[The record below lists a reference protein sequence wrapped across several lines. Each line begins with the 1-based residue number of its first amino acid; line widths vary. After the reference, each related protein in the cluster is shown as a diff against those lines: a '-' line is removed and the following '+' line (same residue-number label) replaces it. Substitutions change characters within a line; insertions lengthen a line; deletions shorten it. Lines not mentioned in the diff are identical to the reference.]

1 MPTKETIYY
10 LIESWLLINM
20 ITADT
25 VDISLRVRLL
35 LGDLSCCRST
45 NRGFTSL
52 IQQLRSRTAIVN
64 QASRRFILLCIIATI
79 IIDRRCSFAV
89 GVIINRRLRF
99 FGCVMRIIFL
109 ILQNLII
116 VIVPRIAFLNKLR
129 AWPIFFCDI
138 QVI

>member
-1 MPTKETIYY
+1 MPMKETIYY
-10 LIESWLLINM
+10 LIESWLLVSM

-64 QASRRFILLCIIATI
+64 QASRRFILLWIIATI
-79 IIDRRCSFAV
+79 IIDRRCPFDV

-99 FGCVMRIIFL
+99 FWCIMRIIFL

-116 VIVPRIAFLNKLR
+116 IIVPRIAILNKLR
-129 AWPIFFCDI
+129 TWPIFFCDI

>member
-1 MPTKETIYY
+1 
-10 LIESWLLINM
+10 M

-129 AWPIFFCDI
+129 A
-138 QVI
+138 